1 MDQSTIDYYNT
12 HADEYALK
20 TRYIYMFDIRS
31 VFLRYIDPDGRI
43 LDAGCGGGRDTKVF
57 TENGYLVDAFD
68 ASPEMCRAASEYTE
82 QEVTCC
88 TFEEWTSKYTYSG
101 IWAHASLLHLQEDEF
116 FRFIKKAAKYLKT
129 DGVLFFSMKEGIKE
143 GYDEEGR
150 WFLSFDDAR
159 LKKLLEFC
167 PEFKVAE
174 HWKTEDRMKRDLTWI
189 NVILQL
195 RRR

>member
-1 MDQSTIDYYNT
+1 MDQSTIDYYNAN
-12 HADEYALK
+12 ADEYALK
-20 TRYIYMFDIRS
+20 TRYLYMFDIRS

-82 QEVTCC
+82 QEVSCC

-116 FRFIKKAAKYLKT
+116 FSFIKKAARYLKT

-143 GYDEEGR
+143 GYDENGR

-174 HWKTEDRMKRDLTWI
+174 HWKTEDRMNRDLIWI